1 MLAIKPVTSPEEIQT
16 LDQVIQEIWPEVYTK
31 IIGAD
36 QVAYMLRT
44 FQSKENI
51 EQDLTRGMRYFLL
64 MDNNQPVGYTAYVDK
79 PDEIY
84 LSKLYLH
91 KKVRGKG
98 YGSQVFQWYES
109 LASGKTLRLNVNKYN
124 EQAIAVYE
132 ARGFERIEACQ
143 IDIGE
148 GYIMDD
154 FVYEKVF

>member
-1 MLAIKPVTSPEEIQT
+1 MLEIKPVTSAEEIQV
-16 LDQVIQEIWPEVYTK
+16 LDQIIQEIWPEVYTK

-51 EQDLTRGMRYFLL
+51 EEDLKAGMRYFLL
-64 MDNNQPVGYTAYVDK
+64 MAENQPVGYTAYVSN

-91 KKVRGKG
+91 QAVRGQG
-98 YGSQVFQWYES
+98 YASQVFDWYED
-109 LASGKTLRLNVNKYN
+109 LATGKTLRLNVNKYN

-132 ARGFERIEACQ
+132 SRGFKRVEACQ
-143 IDIGE
+143 NDIGE

-154 FVYEKVF
+154 FVYEKAF

>member
-1 MLAIKPVTSPEEIQT
+1 M
-16 LDQVIQEIWPEVYTK
+16 
-31 IIGAD
+31 
-36 QVAYMLRT
+36 
-44 FQSKENI
+44 
-51 EQDLTRGMRYFLL
+51 
-64 MDNNQPVGYTAYVDK
+64 DK